1 MKRQALGKGLSSLI
15 PEVTAGVR
23 TDSGMLMLDID
34 RIHPSPY
41 QPRTDFGSLEGL
53 VESIRENGIVQPV
66 IVRKEGEKFE
76 LIAGE
81 RRWRAAQLAG
91 IGKIPAVIRSV
102 VDEKILEL
110 ALVENLQRKDLN
122 PIEEAKAYDILLEQ
136 MKLSQAEVAKRV
148 GRERSSVANSLR
160 LLKLDEK
167 IQRMLVEGTLTTGHA
182 KAIMALTDGA
192 TQIKVAEEVV
202 RSLLSVRETETLV
215 SRTAKKKTAA
225 PDAAMT
231 PTGRI
236 GNDDPNV
243 RAAEDRLRQA
253 LGTKVRIVRQG
264 SRGRIEIEFYS
275 DEELDRLYSFIL
287 ERGH

>member
-41 QPRTDFGSLEGL
+41 QPRSDFGSLEGL

-91 IGKIPAVIRSV
+91 IGKIPAVVRSV

-110 ALVENLQRKDLN
+110 ALVENIQRKDLN
-122 PIEEAKAYDILLEQ
+122 PIEEAKAYDLLLEQ
-136 MKLSQAEVAKRV
+136 MKLSQAEIAKRV

-167 IQRMLVEGTLTTGHA
+167 IQRMLEEGTLTTGHA

-202 RSLLSVRETETLV
+202 RSLLSVRETESLV
-215 SRTAKKKTAA
+215 SRTAKKKAAA
-225 PDAAMT
+225 PDTAMT
-231 PTGRI
+231 PAGSM
-236 GNDDPNV
+236 GSDDPNV
-243 RAAEDRLRQA
+243 RAAEERLRQQ

-264 SRGRIEIEFYS
+264 TRGRIEIEFYS
-275 DEELDRLYSFIL
+275 DEELDRLYSFIM

>member
-1 MKRQALGKGLSSLI
+1 
-15 PEVTAGVR
+15 
-23 TDSGMLMLDID
+23 MLMLDID

-41 QPRTDFGSLEGL
+41 QPRSDFGSLEGL

-91 IGKIPAVIRSV
+91 IGKIPAVVRSV
-102 VDEKILEL
+102 VEEKILEL

-167 IQRMLVEGTLTTGHA
+167 IQRMLQDGTLTTGHA

-202 RSLLSVRETETLV
+202 RSLLSVRETEALV
-215 SRTAKKKTAA
+215 SRTAKKKAVA
-225 PDAAMT
+225 PDAAAT
-231 PTGRI
+231 PAARI

-275 DEELDRLYSFIL
+275 DEELDRLYSFII

>member
-1 MKRQALGKGLSSLI
+1 M
-15 PEVTAGVR
+15 
-23 TDSGMLMLDID
+23 
-34 RIHPSPY
+34 
-41 QPRTDFGSLEGL
+41 
-53 VESIRENGIVQPV
+53 
-66 IVRKEGEKFE
+66 
-76 LIAGE
+76 IAGE

-91 IGKIPAVIRSV
+91 IGKIPAVVRSV
-102 VDEKILEL
+102 VEEKILEL

-167 IQRMLVEGTLTTGHA
+167 IKRMLEDGTLTTGHA
-182 KAIMALTDGA
+182 KAIMALTDGV

-215 SRTAKKKTAA
+215 SRMAKKKAAA
-225 PDAAMT
+225 PDAAAT
-231 PTGRI
+231 PAGQMGADDPNARAADLAKKKAAAAAKAKAAALAKKKREGIAEEEAPAEETPVQAAETTPAEDSDDLAKKKAAAPDAAATPAGRI

-253 LGTKVRIVRQG
+253 LGTKVRIVR
-264 SRGRIEIEFYS
+264 
-275 DEELDRLYSFIL
+275 
-287 ERGH
+287 